1 MPTLSEAENLPHVLP
16 LLPEGIH
23 ELIVVDGL
31 SADDTVEIART
42 LYPQV
47 QIIFQ
52 DRRGKGNALACG
64 ISAASGEIIVTLDSD
79 GSTDPRELPRFIE
92 AIDAGADFVKGS
104 RFLPG
109 GGSADITLLRRVG
122 NFVLTRL
129 VNLLFGTGYTDLCY
143 GFNAFRTD
151 AAETL
156 APDADGFEIETLL
169 SVRAAKAGLTVVEVP
184 SWESRRIHGTSNLST
199 FRDGWRVL
207 RTILREWRTPLSP
220 SVREGSLE
228 DELHS
233 QARAKSRGEAP
244 SYSPFLESAGDE
256 SAPGVVSSS

>member
-23 ELIVVDGL
+23 ELIIVDGL
-31 SADDTVEIART
+31 SADGTVEIART

-47 QIIFQ
+47 RIILQ

-64 ISAASGEIIVTLDSD
+64 ISAASGDIIVTLDGD

-92 AIDAGADFVKGS
+92 AIDVGADFVKGS
-104 RFLPG
+104 RFLAG
-109 GGSADITLLRRVG
+109 GGSTDITLLRRAG

-184 SWESRRIHGTSNLST
+184 SWESRRIHGKSNLST

-207 RTILREWRTPLSP
+207 RTILREWRSPPPTPSRPRAL
-220 SVREGSLE
+220 V
-228 DELHS
+228 DELQR
-233 QARAKSRGEAP
+233 QALERSRSRNFSPDVEA
-244 SYSPFLESAGDE
+244 
-256 SAPGVVSSS
+256 APGAASTS